1 MQWSQSGEA
10 EKRPIECTSAGA
22 GDRATWQRAGK
33 TSRHCESRHWAENRV
48 FITKGLFYRGGGIL
62 PWKFMIAYPSSSFL
76 HQRNQIF
83 LGLHSTTSS
92 PEIIALLSHSCVS
105 VSFFTVHRLFA
116 SCSYS
121 VPLLSL
127 RRWLYLSRKWWV
139 LLWGSWVLLWLA
151 YTAKPRPYS
160 THCCFFLSNFF
171 FYLTSCSA
179 YIFGN
184 LADILFCFSWTRLLK

>member
-1 MQWSQSGEA
+1 MYKRCIVDKHKWELLKPYFFFTVCLDCRTRSPVQWSQSGEA

-83 LGLHSTTSS
+83 FRFALHHFISWNYSSIFWFLCFIEFLHCAPALCLLFLLGTT
-92 PEIIALLSHSCVS
+92 PLPQEVII
-105 VSFFTVHRLFA
+105 
-116 SCSYS
+116 
-121 VPLLSL
+121 PQ
-127 RRWLYLSRKWWV
+127 
-139 LLWGSWVLLWLA
+139 
-151 YTAKPRPYS
+151 
-160 THCCFFLSNFF
+160 
-171 FYLTSCSA
+171 
-179 YIFGN
+179 
-184 LADILFCFSWTRLLK
+184 